1 MSGWHPK
8 RMKMYADLIGN
19 YKKQRIKSLCGNT
32 VSWANQIRM
41 LGQNFQRL
49 GAVIGGGL
57 IAWLR
62 PAVVAINN
70 AMDGIIAAVQRVVN
84 ALGKIFGWEMIVDT
98 TGQSL
103 IEDTE
108 EVADAWDDATGAAK
122 KYAKQLL
129 GIDEINNLTTND
141 GGRGSGDD
149 GGFGGLSGGNIIKPG
164 GIEFKKFESEIDD
177 LFKLGT
183 HFSDGLKKMLDGI
196 NWNDIYRKAS
206 NFGTGLADFLNGLI
220 KPDTFYSIGRTIA
233 NALNASIQA
242 AFSFSNRANW
252 DQWGEAIG
260 QGING
265 FFGNFNF
272 SKFAKT
278 IKTFVHGIWTML
290 AKAVKTI
297 KWGDVFKGVFDFV
310 KNLDFTTVFSAF
322 LLLPSKMKAKVG
334 TALKAIYTY
343 FDNYF
348 KLLKDGNGII
358 GSFVLTS
365 PKMTGAV
372 NAIQSAMDQYNL
384 GIKDGFSRTQSF
396 NGAIKSL
403 NSSMSPLAKG
413 VTTAVA
419 GFAEFAL
426 VSNGVKNL
434 TSETGNLAAGIA
446 ELALGVAGAGAA
458 FTLVFGFPAGLIATG
473 IVGIVG
479 AVKGLYDS
487 FKEAENLRFAESV
500 RNALTGNGG
509 VPLDEY
515 LQSVSDKIASFGNG
529 FERVAEKS
537 QALQSA
543 DKNVSDIV
551 FDIERLKLELKN
563 CEEGTEEY
571 AEKVEQLKNKFND
584 LSDAIQTK
592 FSSALDV
599 VLAGLSPDSPFAKYL
614 DSIGVSVDE
623 HKEAVVS
630 SFTDIEKKIQ
640 EYNATLNDPDAT
652 PEQIE
657 KARQALIEL
666 NGVMDETSVAA
677 ENLRTQVA
685 VHGLDW
691 KSYFNDGELDTQ
703 GVTDN
708 LNKLG
713 DTARSVGDTFESGM
727 NDMINAAKK
736 LGDEDTAQFII
747 DYMSGAL
754 EDMNT
759 QSAAEIKKATDA
771 LQYDLI
777 DNMNTIIENAQTD
790 WTKLDWFEKRMY
802 DGDVGQFVYARLN
815 EYKNNVVAP
824 ISEEINTSFKDLGLE
839 GAGWASSASEEIFG
853 NMFEYVDEKD
863 WFGQVVDVETKLKTD
878 YKGIID
884 GVLKDVDGADIT
896 KGVLKSAS
904 DVPESEY
911 KTATDKVESNT
922 EDAMRKSFDSHSPAK
937 TMFPVGK
944 DIVLG
949 VFKGFEEVD
958 FQGKM
963 SEWWTANVSP
973 WFTVDL
979 WHTIGDGMVV
989 GLTDKWNE
997 FTKWFNDTGF
1007 ADFWTDINN
1016 KFSAASWTFTGI
1028 TDGLKASFNTAIESV
1043 KLIWNDFAKWF
1054 NTQLNFKWDSVSAN
1068 GKEVVKAGSV
1078 NLGSLPTFATGGYPT
1093 QGSLFVAGETYGQ
1106 SEWVGNINGKTG
1118 VTSGYEI
1125 TGIANAIYDTSAREM
1140 ELLRQQNEYLMG
1152 ILNKEFGI
1160 SRDAV
1165 GEASRSYARDYY
1177 KRTGNQAYSF

>member
-1 MSGWHPK
+1 M
-8 RMKMYADLIGN
+8 GN
-19 YKKQRIKSLCGNT
+19 HKKQRIKSLCGNI

-164 GIEFKKFESEIDD
+164 GIEFKKFESEIDN

-206 NFGTGLADFLNGLI
+206 RFGEGLADFLNGLI

-233 NALNASIQA
+233 NALNTAIQA

-252 DQWGEAIG
+252 KQWGESIG
-260 QGING
+260 QSING
-265 FFGNFNF
+265 FFQNFDF
-272 SKFAKT
+272 KKFAKT
-278 IKTFVHGIWTML
+278 LNKFAKGIFDML
-290 AKAVKTI
+290 VKAIKTI
-297 KWGDVFKGVFDFV
+297 KWGDVFKGIFDFV
-310 KNLDFTTVFSAF
+310 SNLKIETIFGAF
-322 LLLPSKMKAKVG
+322 LLMPNKLKSKIG
-334 TALKAIYTY
+334 TALKGVYTVVS
-343 FDNYF
+343 NYIGKF
-348 KLLKDGNGII
+348 SGLMKEGNGFLT
-358 GSFVLTS
+358 SFVLAS
-365 PKMTGAV
+365 PKLTSAV
-372 NAIQSAMDQYNL
+372 STIQMAFTNYSL
-384 GIKDGFSRTQSF
+384 GISQGYSKTQSF
-396 NGAIKSL
+396 IGALQYLGSA
-403 NSSMSPLAKG
+403 MSPLAKG
-413 VTTAVA
+413 LTSVVA

-434 TSETGNLAAGIA
+434 TSETGNLTAGIA
-446 ELALGVAGAGAA
+446 ELGIGLTAAGAI
-458 FTLVFGFPAGLIATG
+458 FTVMFGPAGLIAAG
-473 IVGIVG
+473 IIGLIS

-487 FKEAENLRFAESV
+487 FSEAENLRFADSI

-515 LQSVSDKIASFGNG
+515 LQSVSDKIASFGDG

-537 QALQSA
+537 QALESA
-543 DKNVSDIV
+543 DKNVSDVV
-551 FDIERLKLELKN
+551 FDIERLRLELKN

-630 SFTDIEKKIQ
+630 SFTDIEAKIK
-640 EYNATLNDPDAT
+640 EYNDVLNDPEAT

-657 KARQALIEL
+657 NARQALIEL
-666 NGVMDETSVAA
+666 SGAMDETALA
-677 ENLRTQVA
+677 TENLRTQVA
-685 VHGLDW
+685 THGLDW
-691 KSYFNDGELDTQ
+691 SSYFKDGEIDTQ
-703 GVTDN
+703 GITDN
-708 LNKLG
+708 LKSLG
-713 DTARSVGDTFESGM
+713 DAAKEVSDTFEGGM
-727 NDMINAAKK
+727 NDMVNAAKK
-736 LGDEDTAQFII
+736 LGDDETAQFIR
-747 DYMSGAL
+747 DYIPGAL
-754 EDMNT
+754 TDMNV
-759 QSAAEIKKATDA
+759 QSATEIKTATDL
-771 LQYDLI
+771 LQTDLVNNVTDI
-777 DNMNTIIENAQTD
+777 MTQASSEWENMNPLKKTFVWKGDA
-790 WTKLDWFEKRMY
+790 EKYTANR
-802 DGDVGQFVYARLN
+802 VA
-815 EYKNNVVAP
+815 EYKTKVVDP
-824 ISEEINTSFKDLGLE
+824 ISKEIETTLSGLGVD
-839 GAGWASSASEEIFG
+839 GAGWGSDAMTQVFDGMFDIDKNPNWLTGQASF
-853 NMFEYVDEKD
+853 
-863 WFGQVVDVETKLKTD
+863 ETKMKNGYQD
-878 YKGIID
+878 VISN
-884 GVLKDVDGADIT
+884 VLKDVDGADIT
-896 KGVLKSAS
+896 KGVLKAAS

-911 KTATDKVESNT
+911 KTATDKVETNT

-1078 NLGSLPTFATGGYPT
+1078 NLGSLPTFATGGFPD

-1106 SEWVGNINGKTG
+1106 SEWVGNINGRTG